1 MKRAFLLFE
10 AATKGAVPAS
20 AVNAAQKLRTRD
32 ITLAVPCNEGK
43 CRITFCTS
51 RNVLVETIM
60 RHKLL
65 ETTRVH
71 LPFWQMLGSNLS
83 FTNML
88 ASQLEGEERVNS
100 RFTTQEAT
108 LEVEALAL
116 GECRAYLSRAY
127 NGELL
132 SAGTAAFPLMVERIR
147 FNQLKPFTSIVNA
160 DLSSL
165 VQLREAE
172 ERRENRK
179 SNDTASTNDNSN
191 SDDDSIS
198 IPHELYV
205 PGMNAAL
212 LQGYFHYNM
221 TLHAYHF
228 LRQSDGICSPAVW
241 LHTGMN
247 RDALTTSSLLSP
259 LDLSRLS
266 ERGEMAMAAMMEKL
280 KHTISFQG
288 GRITSVS
295 SADKKAQN
303 EDEREKEVE
312 YLRTALTSAVT
323 TSFGAMI
330 QPLGAGN
337 TLSREL
343 WKLQQLLVAGVAAC
357 QVGEVKEEVEAYIR
371 SPSLYSLLH
380 TDNFHDYACQNVLS
394 ILTGDVEKSFQ
405 VARNARQCTQDP
417 SHIAPT
423 IEAIRRELQLN
434 DLTLTLDMQVED
446 AKRCAVDFFCRC
458 SPDSLLDALKSLP
471 ELNDQKVC
479 GQVFRCSK
487 CSKEYH
493 LMLPKEEKD
502 TTVESETPPSPSTAE
517 ENQFSHNK

>member
-1 MKRAFLLFE
+1 MKKAFLLFDTAAKG
-10 AATKGAVPAS
+10 AATAS
-20 AVNAAQKLRTRD
+20 AVNATQKLRTRD

-43 CRITFCTS
+43 SRITFCSS

-71 LPFWQMLGSNLS
+71 LPFLQMLGSNLS

-88 ASQLEGEERVNS
+88 ASQQDGEERVNS

-108 LEVEALAL
+108 IEVEALAL
-116 GECRAYLSRAY
+116 GECRTYLSRAY

-132 SAGTAAFPLMVERIR
+132 SAGNPAFPLTVERVL
-147 FNQLKPFTSIVNA
+147 FNQIKPFTSIVNA
-160 DLSSL
+160 DFSSL

-172 ERRENRK
+172 ESTENRK
-179 SNDTASTNDNSN
+179 SDDTASTKDNFN
-191 SDDDSIS
+191 ADDDSIR
-198 IPHELYV
+198 IPYELYV
-205 PGMNAAL
+205 PGMNSAL

-241 LHTGMN
+241 LHTGID
-247 RDALTTSSLLSP
+247 RDALTKSGLLNP

-266 ERGEMAMAAMMEKL
+266 ERAEVMVAAMAEKL
-280 KHTISFQG
+280 KHAISFQG
-288 GRITSVS
+288 GRITSDPSVE
-295 SADKKAQN
+295 KKAQN
-303 EDEREKEVE
+303 EEGREKEVE
-312 YLRTALTSAVT
+312 NLRTALTSAVT
-323 TSFGAMI
+323 TSFGVMI

-337 TLSREL
+337 ALAREL

-357 QVGEVKEEVEAYIR
+357 QVGEVKEEMEAYIR

-380 TDNFHDYACQNVLS
+380 EDNFHDYACQNVLS

-405 VARNARQCTQDP
+405 VARKARQSTQDP

-423 IEAIRRELQLN
+423 IEAIRRELQLHA
-434 DLTLTLDMQVED
+434 LTLPLDMQVED
-446 AKRCAVDFFCRC
+446 TKRCAVDFFCRC
-458 SPDSLLDALKSLP
+458 SPDSLLEALKSLP
-471 ELNDQKVC
+471 EISDQKVC

-493 LMLPKEEKD
+493 LSLPKEEKE
-502 TTVESETPPSPSTAE
+502 TTVESGTLLSPSPSTAE
-517 ENQFSHNK
+517 EN